1 MLNILQEI
9 AEKTVQRVAEEK
21 RKVPIAE
28 MRKRAE
34 GCRKKKDFPFEAAL
48 KKEGLSFICEVK
60 KASPSKGIIAEDFP
74 YVKIAEAYE
83 KAGADALSV
92 LTEPYYFQGSNRYLE
107 EIRAHSGLP
116 ILRKDFT
123 VDEYM
128 IYEAKVLGADAV
140 LFICAILAD
149 AQLAEYVQLAK
160 SLGMSALVEA
170 HDSEEV
176 ERAIACGASIV
187 GVNNRNLKD
196 FSVDIENSVRL
207 RKMVPKEILFVS
219 ESGIQTPQ
227 DVQVLA
233 ENGTDGVLIG
243 ETLMRSGNVQET
255 LAQMRKGKDDA
266 G

>member
-9 AEKTVQRVAEEK
+9 AERTVQRVAEAKKEIT
-21 RKVPIAE
+21 PAE
-28 MRKRAE
+28 MKKRAE
-34 GCRKKKDFPFEAAL
+34 NCGGNADFPFATAL
-48 KKEGLSFICEVK
+48 KKKGLSFICEVK

-74 YVKIAEAYE
+74 YVQIAETYE
-83 KAGADALSV
+83 RAGADALSV
-92 LTEPYYFQGSNRYLE
+92 LTEPYYFKGSNDYLR
-107 EIRAHSGLP
+107 EIREHSGLP

-140 LFICAILAD
+140 LLICAILTD
-149 AQLAEYVQLAK
+149 AQLAAYVQLAK

-170 HDSEEV
+170 HDGMEV
-176 ERAIACGASIV
+176 ERALACKASII

-207 RKMVPKEILFVS
+207 RKMVPEDIIFVS
-219 ESGIQTPQ
+219 ESGIKTPQ
-227 DVQVLA
+227 DVQVLM
-233 ENGTDGVLIG
+233 ENGTDAVLIG

-255 LAQMRKGKDDA
+255 LAQMRKGKDNA